1 MKVKEYSAIGV
12 SFEKLAILII
22 MVTVIISIRMN
33 FKQRSEI
40 SYLKLKIASQQALV
54 ERLENRISHLTSG
67 MDDLGSQNSDLE
79 GRISDLES
87 LIQDIE
93 SDRY

>member
-12 SFEKLAILII
+12 SIEKLAIVII

-33 FKQRSEI
+33 FKQRTEI
-40 SYLKLKIASQQALV
+40 DSLKLRITSDQALV
-54 ERLENRISHLTSG
+54 KGMENRIIRLVREVN
-67 MDDLGSQNSDLE
+67 DLESQNSDLE

-87 LIQDIE
+87 
-93 SDRY
+93 YY